1 MIAKDVNTPRL
12 NVTIM
17 MHVQLTDVI
26 LLLDAST
33 LLNAAMITTLAL
45 MMIVI
50 RTKDVKTLKLFAM
63 MKMNAQLTL
72 ANHPADAYLK
82 MM

>member
-1 MIAKDVNTPRL
+1 
-12 NVTIM
+12 M

-33 LLNAAMITTLAL
+33 LLNAAMITTLVL

-63 MKMNAQLTL
+63 MKMNVQLTL

>member
-1 MIAKDVNTPRL
+1 MIVKDVNTPRL

-33 LLNAAMITTLAL
+33 LLNVAMITTLVL

-50 RTKDVKTLKLFAM
+50 RTKDAQTPKLFAM
-63 MKMNAQLTL
+63 MKMNVQLTL
-72 ANHPADAYLK
+72 ANHPVGAYLK
-82 MM
+82 LM